1 MIKSIE
7 YFRAIAII
15 LIVAGHLL
23 LAGIESSY
31 LFELAIQNIFLEAL
45 LYLFL
50 FQGFCFIMFFLKV
63 LTIKGF

>member
-31 LFELAIQNIFLEAL
+31 LFELAIQNIIFGGTTLFVFISG
-45 LYLFL
+45 FL
-50 FQGFCFIMFFLKV
+50 FHHVFF
-63 LTIKGF
+63 